1 MGGADKVKR
10 QRDQGRL
17 NVRERIDRI
26 LDRASFHEIGAVSG
40 IGEYNDKGELTTLT
54 PANCVFGRGKV
65 DGRTVVWGTT
75 DRTEEKALKLAALLT
90 QPGQVY
96 DVSSP
101 DLPTV
106 K

>member
-65 DGRTVVWGTT
+65 KSLSAVNTNVTPFRETPAPLYESDHGGVV
-75 DRTEEKALKLAALLT
+75 AKLR
-90 QPGQVY
+90 VR
-96 DVSSP
+96 
-101 DLPTV
+101 
-106 K
+106 